1 MFLSQIR
8 KYAYFVLLVIAAL
21 ITPPELLSHMM
32 VTVPLLILYEISI
45 IISRISYR
53 KVLKARAEQE
63 REDVSM

>member
-1 MFLSQIR
+1 
-8 KYAYFVLLVIAAL
+8 
-21 ITPPELLSHMM
+21 
-32 VTVPLLILYEISI
+32 LYEISI